1 LGIAGGAQAVLY
13 PLLERPSGRNS
24 DQHSDRCST
33 MHPGGP
39 PAALPSCMSARKR
52 PRRSGPASPP
62 IEPTADSVP
71 ADDAGLQHQ
80 FRDVQARKQSKA
92 DELRSAR
99 AKCASLEARC
109 AVLSGEMEDLTR
121 QENTLR
127 AQVATEH
134 NSTQSKLVQLPNEV
148 RQLLLG
154 MLGVEALGRL
164 AATSKDWQHSIADPM
179 HWQVK
184 VHTANATCL
193 CRLMVHLRATR
204 VDTGLATICCQRVRK
219 IGDGGKGKMT
229 AEGTAFNSVGGCKAL
244 VAAMRSHAAVANL
257 QAEGCRAVM
266 VLCRGDEGKAAMLA
280 AGGAEAV
287 VGALQAHVGV
297 AAVQEGGCR
306 AVCNLA
312 GSDESEAAVLAAG
325 GAEAVVGALRAHG
338 GVAAVQEEG
347 CAAVCNLACSDEGKV
362 ALVAAGGAE
371 AVVGALRAHV
381 GVAAVQEGGCRA
393 VCNLAGSDECE
404 AAVLSAGGAEAVVGA
419 LRAHG
424 GVAAVQEEGCAA
436 AWALACS
443 AEGRATLRRLG
454 AEELAQ
460 AAKRNHPTHGGVQE
474 RSAGLLRTL

>member
-1 LGIAGGAQAVLY
+1 MRRIHRGVPGLLNPKRTVEPYGTVRTYGKNGWTDCISEDPKDPAAIPLAAAPRGSEGGATATPRDAGFSGRDGLGIAGSAQAVFY

-99 AKCASLEARC
+99 AKCAALEARC

-164 AATSKDWQHSIADPM
+164 AATSKDWQHSIVDPM

-193 CRLMVHLRATR
+193 CRLMVHLRAAR

-219 IGDGGKGKMT
+219 IGDGGKGKIT

-287 VGALQAHVGV
+287 VGALRAHVGV
-297 AAVQEGGCR
+297 AAVQEAGCA

-312 GSDESEAAVLAAG
+312 GSDE
-325 GAEAVVGALRAHG
+325 
-338 GVAAVQEEG
+338 
-347 CAAVCNLACSDEGKV
+347 GKA

-371 AVVGALRAHV
+371 AVVGALRAHP
-381 GVAAVQEGGCRA
+381 GVAVVQMEGCRA
-393 VCNLAGSDECE
+393 ARRLAY
-404 AAVLSAGGAEAVVGA
+404 
-419 LRAHG
+419 R
-424 GVAAVQEEGCAA
+424 
-436 AWALACS
+436 S
-443 AEGRATLRRLG
+443 AEGQAALRQAG
-454 AEELAQ
+454 AEQLA
-460 AAKRNHPTHGGVQE
+460 RNASRDHPSHSDVQQW
-474 RSAGLLRTL
+474 SARLLRKMAE